1 MFTLFDFEPK
11 YFKIFGLKTY
21 FVGHEI
27 FFGKN
32 FLQKKKRKYI
42 SFFPGSRAVEIKNN
56 MRKLEGV
63 IVKAERIFSEFDIF
77 ILTFN
82 DQEEYIKKII
92 KSKRV
97 KIISD
102 HKKKHQIMRETYLA
116 IAASGSVTL
125 ELIKYKVPTIVFY
138 EAHWLTKLFIKLFV
152 KVRYAS
158 LINIIYKKEI
168 IPEFLFNNFN
178 AKNLISTMKNYIK
191 RKDLR
196 SNQIKY
202 FDDFQKKMLLD
213 KKSPSDLII
222 KKLKI

>member
-1 MFTLFDFEPK
+1 M
-11 YFKIFGLKTY
+11 
-21 FVGHEI
+21 
-27 FFGKN
+27 
-32 FLQKKKRKYI
+32 
-42 SFFPGSRAVEIKNN
+42 
-56 MRKLEGV
+56 
-63 IVKAERIFSEFDIF
+63 
-77 ILTFN
+77 
-82 DQEEYIKKII
+82 
-92 KSKRV
+92 
-97 KIISD
+97 
-102 HKKKHQIMRETYLA
+102 
-116 IAASGSVTL
+116 
-125 ELIKYKVPTIVFY
+125 PTIVFY

-202 FDDFQKKMLLD
+202 LDDFQKKMLLD